1 MLQGVRYSLY
11 QGIGFAWFLSAVY
24 MLNTSATVNLLVLNI
39 SRFPCSVY
47 VSFVGLLL
55 V

>member
-24 MLNTSATVNLLVLNI
+24 MLNTSATVNLLVLMYPD
-39 SRFPCSVY
+39 FLAVCM
-47 VSFVGLLL
+47 
-55 V
+55 